1 MSDFRHVPVML
12 QEVIEGLRI
21 KPEGRYLD
29 CTLGGGGHSAE
40 ILKRLQGGKLYAVD
54 KDQDALNFAKN
65 RLGNAPTFIH
75 SDFKDAI
82 ASWNEE
88 RLDGILMDLGVSS
101 YQLDTPERGFSYR
114 FDAPLDMRMD
124 GEAALTASTVV
135 NEYSQ
140 KQLTDILFQYGEEPF
155 AKKIAANIVKEREI
169 APIKSTLELVRIIE
183 KSIPPKVR
191 FNGSHP
197 AKRVFQAIRIEVNGE
212 LSGLYE
218 AVLGAIKLLKPGG
231 RIAVITFHSLED
243 RIVKQ
248 AFKYAELDCIC
259 PPRSPICTCD
269 KVSEIEIITKKP
281 ILPSLAEMEQNP
293 RSKSAKLRIAQKK
306 EYIKKERIQ

>member
-1 MSDFRHVPVML
+1 MNDFRHVPVMMD
-12 QEVIEGLRI
+12 EVIEGLNI
-21 KPEGRYLD
+21 KPNGSYLD

-40 ILKRLQGGKLYAVD
+40 ILKRLQGGRLYAVD
-54 KDQDALNFAKN
+54 KDPEALAFAKQ
-65 RLGNAPTFIH
+65 RLGENVTYIR

-82 ASWNEE
+82 ADWDGEK
-88 RLDGILMDLGVSS
+88 LDGILMDLGVSS

-124 GEAALTASTVV
+124 TEAPLSASEVV

-140 KQLTDILFQYGEEPF
+140 KQLTDILFKYGEEPY
-155 AKKIAANIVKEREI
+155 AKKIAANIVKERSQK
-169 APIKSTLELVRIIE
+169 PIQSTMELVKIIE

-191 FNGSHP
+191 FSGSHP

-212 LSGLYE
+212 LAGLYE
-218 AVLGAIKLLKPGG
+218 AVLRAIKLLKVGG

-248 AFKYAELDCIC
+248 AMKYAELDCIC
-259 PPRSPICTCD
+259 PPKSPICTCD
-269 KVSEIEIITKKP
+269 KVSEVEIITKKP
-281 ILPSLAEMEQNP
+281 ILPTETEMNENP
-293 RSKSAKLRIAQKK
+293 RSKSAKLRIAEKK
-306 EYIKKERIQ
+306 EYYKKERIQ

>member
-12 QEVIEGLRI
+12 QEVIEGLQI

-54 KDQDALNFAKN
+54 KDQDALNYAKN
-65 RLGNAPTFIH
+65 RLGNRPTFIH

-82 ASWNEE
+82 ASWDEE
-88 RLDGILMDLGVSS
+88 GLDGILMDLGVSS

-124 GEAALTASTVV
+124 MGSALTASTVV

-140 KQLTDILFQYGEEPF
+140 KQLTDILFKYGEEPF
-155 AKKIAANIVKEREI
+155 AKKIAANIVKEREL
-169 APIKSTLELVRIIE
+169 APIKTTLELVRIIE

-191 FNGSHP
+191 FSGSHP

-218 AVLGAIKLLKPGG
+218 AVLGAIKLLKTGG

-281 ILPSLAEMEQNP
+281 ILPSETEMEQNP

-306 EYIKKERIQ
+306 EYIKKERLQ

>member
-12 QEVIEGLRI
+12 QEVIEGLQI

-54 KDQDALNFAKN
+54 KDQDALNYAKN
-65 RLGNAPTFIH
+65 RLGNRPTFIH

-82 ASWNEE
+82 ASWDEE
-88 RLDGILMDLGVSS
+88 GLDGILMDLGVSS

-124 GEAALTASTVV
+124 MGSALTASTVV

-140 KQLTDILFQYGEEPF
+140 KQLTDILFKYGEEPF
-155 AKKIAANIVKEREI
+155 AKKIAANIVKEREL
-169 APIKSTLELVRIIE
+169 APIKTTLELVRIIE

-191 FNGSHP
+191 FSGSHP

-218 AVLGAIKLLKPGG
+218 AVLGAIKLLKTGG

-281 ILPSLAEMEQNP
+281 ILPSETEMEQNP